1 MNISNFEQT
10 KQMGNIEI
18 FLGILL
24 DVYFEPSQ
32 TSKIMEL

>member
-10 KQMGNIEI
+10 KQMGNIAI
-18 FLGILL
+18 FLGILV